1 MHGLLSLFVVLLAV
15 VAGCPTLN
23 GKHSALSVLP
33 SATSLYCVAQG
44 LFYGIFRGA
53 QFFWVLPS
61 PLFPLGVG
69 ALGEGPLE
77 SS

>member
-44 LFYGIFRGA
+44 LF
-53 QFFWVLPS
+53 
-61 PLFPLGVG
+61 
-69 ALGEGPLE
+69 
-77 SS
+77 